1 MWCGVVCGMWW
12 CNVEVCGVV
21 LGLLVLVL
29 PRNDVTQPV

>member
-1 MWCGVVCGMWW
+1 MWLWCGVLCG
-12 CNVEVCGVV
+12 VEVCGVV